1 MKNKIEDHEINLS
14 ELIFHIIENKFKIFL
29 IIFITLFVGFAVYI
43 LENRNFNKIVFL
55 AETDVVAN
63 SIFEDFEYRALNNF
77 IENLKNKK
85 FSSSFD
91 NQNIIPNDGSDKDLK
106 IIYDNFINYNFFNT
120 LDFEQINR
128 MSLYKLFDEKLHQK
142 DFFIRAIKKYDF
154 IDKKQYNNNSEY
166 EKAVLKLITSIKV
179 IREVENEKTL
189 KIKFETSDKEKWE
202 DFLYSVEKFA
212 NEEIQNYLKKRFNLL
227 ISNTK
232 RLNNYLLEDIEFEIL
247 NTKNNNELY
256 VKELT
261 SIKRRIKDD
270 KNTERMINLFKETPI
285 IKSNSNNFVAAK
297 IKIQSTEYK
306 DITEYP
312 TSMKKIIFVSILLG
326 VLLGIIYVLIQH
338 LAQNRR

>member
-1 MKNKIEDHEINLS
+1 MS
-14 ELIFHIIENKFKIFL
+14 ELIFHIVENKFKIFL
-29 IIFITLFVGFAVYI
+29 ITFITLFVGFAVYL
-43 LENRNFNKIVFL
+43 LENRSFNKTVFL

-63 SIFEDFEYRALNNF
+63 SIFEDFEYQALNNF

-91 NQNIIPNDGSDKDLK
+91 DKNTFPNDGSDKDLK
-106 IIYDNFINYNFFNT
+106 IIFDSFINYNFFNT

-128 MSLYKLFDEKLHQK
+128 LSLYKLFDEKLHQK

-166 EKAVLKLITSIKV
+166 EKAVLKLATSIKV
-179 IREVENEKTL
+179 KREVESENIFTL

-202 DFLYSVEKFA
+202 NFLYSVEKFA
-212 NEEIQNYLKKRFNLL
+212 NKEIQNYLKKRFDLL
-227 ISNTK
+227 ILNTN
-232 RLNNYLLEDIEFEIL
+232 RLNNYLMEDIEFEIL
-247 NTKNNNELY
+247 NNKNSNELY
-256 VKELT
+256 VMELS

-312 TSMKKIIFVSILLG
+312 TSMKKIVFVSILLG
-326 VLLGIIYVLIQH
+326 VLLGIIYVLIQN